1 MLLHNIN
8 SIVELEE
15 VDCMLVSMLQHL
27 SRPQATPSFSMLQR
41 QHAWEWPGDEA
52 ISTQTFTV
60 FTFVLHYDHLLL
72 VHNTI
77 QQYIGK
83 GWFMSLHT
91 AISTITRGMFTTSDR
106 FSVIK
111 GHTHPLSIS
120 LWRHVYHKSHA

>member
-15 VDCMLVSMLQHL
+15 VDCMLVSIAALV
-27 SRPQATPSFSMLQR
+27 SSQATPSLQHKSENSKRLGADSLVPSSFSMLQQL

-106 FSVIK
+106 LSVI
-111 GHTHPLSIS
+111 
-120 LWRHVYHKSHA
+120 